1 MDRLDQPHRRCS
13 ALGLD
18 APWGGTQGAPVRVTA
33 LWEGTGFLTST
44 CPLSHLGVGPHL
56 LLHLL
61 QSHCAAAQI
70 TEGLKSR
77 AEQVLGSRFQP
88 GACGMASPGCCLSR
102 LPSALLTSLLPVMSG
117 LTLLLAMLLLGELFA
132 VLGLCLGFCWGVRRA
147 IALQG
152 PPMPAP
158 LGACCTPQHC
168 GSFPSLGG
176 RKPPPHQISPP
187 VDTTGILWGERVL
200 EMPETVPVRLGNT
213 DGFAQHGEEMPKPY
227 QFSPRWW
234 LGLGPGL

>member
-77 AEQVLGSRFQP
+77 AGPGEQIP
-88 GACGMASPGCCLSR
+88 AWCLWHGFPR
-102 LPSALLTSLLPVMSG
+102 LLPLPTPFCPPHIPSARDVGAHT
-117 LTLLLAMLLLGELFA
+117 
-132 VLGLCLGFCWGVRRA
+132 
-147 IALQG
+147 
-152 PPMPAP
+152 PPGHAAA
-158 LGACCTPQHC
+158 G
-168 GSFPSLGG
+168 
-176 RKPPPHQISPP
+176 
-187 VDTTGILWGERVL
+187 
-200 EMPETVPVRLGNT
+200 
-213 DGFAQHGEEMPKPY
+213 
-227 QFSPRWW
+227 
-234 LGLGPGL
+234 